1 MASIIADRYTVIREL
16 GRGGMG
22 VVLLATDRLTS
33 ETVALKQILVSEEN
47 LSFNE
52 RDSYSEIR
60 LSLTMEFRTVSSLR
74 HPNIIS
80 VLDYGFDD
88 LAKPFYTMPYLADA
102 STIIDF
108 AKDAD
113 VSEKVH
119 LLKQLLEAIAYLHHR
134 GLLHRDIKPDNVLV
148 TEDTTIRV
156 MDFGL
161 ARTQADI
168 AKSTHDPAR
177 NIVGTLAYM
186 APELFQGN
194 KPSKMSDLYSIGIL
208 AYELFVGKH
217 PFNVKNV
224 TKLIYEHIGTE
235 PDCEHIE
242 DEGLRRI
249 IEQLLLKDPK
259 DRYQSAYDVI
269 RALADTGH
277 ISVSDEDAV
286 RESYLQASQFVGRD
300 DEMAKLLIAF
310 EDVKSGKGQG
320 WLIGGESGVGK
331 SRLLEEFKT
340 RVLIDGALVLTGQA
354 VSDGGLPFQLWR
366 NPVRRLLLSVAVDE
380 QEAEIL
386 KAVVPD
392 IGTLL
397 SQDVADAPSLSGKSI
412 KERLSTAIVNIFRK
426 YEKPIVLLLEDLH
439 WTSESL
445 APIQALMRYINTM
458 PLMIIGTY
466 RSDETPELAQTLSE
480 MIDLHLP
487 LLNEDAVRA
496 LSESML
502 GEAGQHAEVVD
513 LIQREAEGNA
523 FFMVE
528 IVRALAEDVG
538 SFRDIGTQTLPETV
552 LAGGIQ
558 QIVQRRLTRIPDSAM
573 GTLRH
578 AAILGRQFDSEVLKQ
593 AVNFSQD
600 DLTAWLQ
607 ICANATVLD
616 VRDNA
621 WRFSHDKIREAVLTT
636 IPTEEK
642 PKIHKAIASAIEVV
656 HADNLSDYADV
667 LMQHWQAA
675 GSTEKELAY
684 IQLAAERWVNLDGR
698 FSDAINVLHR
708 ALDYLGADD
717 KPEVRAKIH
726 HLLGESARS
735 TGDYDEAESQFAK
748 SLEVGQTL
756 SNQPLIAQNLLSLG
770 TINGMLGRL
779 DNANQYLERGMA
791 VAKSIDDKHIQSSI
805 LRIMGA
811 NDYMQG
817 HLEVARDKFEE
828 SLQLAEAIDDKQIMA
843 HTLRN
848 LGGVLLPL
856 GDAEGALKQTE
867 RSRDNFEIIGD
878 RGGLATALS
887 ALGWIASRIGDRDKS
902 EEYYKQAL
910 AIQEEIGNKRGMA
923 LTLNNLGTL
932 ADFRGEVD
940 EAIEYLKQGLLI
952 NQSIND
958 QPGVALSLS
967 NIGIMYRDKEDYE
980 TAHYS
985 LTSSQEIAVEIR
997 DMNLMTTNL
1006 INLASVN
1013 AEMGQMDEA
1022 QATLNQALTLLLEEY
1037 DSPARRLELIM
1048 TYAFVAMKAHDYEN
1062 AGKWLGLVISHEKT
1076 ENDVRDTAQELINV
1090 LKAQV
1095 EQVTLDEWVKAGEAL
1110 DLNVE
1115 MQGLTEKNIINKS
1128 T

>member
-1 MASIIADRYTVIREL
+1 MASVIADRYTVIREL

-22 VVLLATDRLTS
+22 VVLLATDRLTG
-33 ETVALKQILVSEEN
+33 ETVALKQILVSDEN
-47 LSFNE
+47 LAFNE
-52 RDSYSEIR
+52 RDSYSEVR

-102 STIIDF
+102 STIIDY
-108 AKDAD
+108 AKNAD
-113 VSEKVH
+113 VDEKIN

-148 TEDTTIRV
+148 TEDTSIRV

-168 AKSTHDPAR
+168 AKSTQDPAR

-186 APELFQGN
+186 SPELFKGN
-194 KPSKMSDLYSIGIL
+194 KPSSMSDLYAIGIL
-208 AYELFVGKH
+208 AYELLVGKH

-224 TKLIYEHIGTE
+224 TKLIYEHIGVE
-235 PDCEHIE
+235 PDCKDIK
-242 DEGLRRI
+242 DEGLRQI
-249 IEQLLLKDPK
+249 IERLLLKDPK

-277 ISVSDEDAV
+277 IVVSDDTAV

-310 EDVKSGKGQG
+310 EEVKSGRGQG
-320 WLIGGESGVGK
+320 WLISGESGVGK

-340 RVLIDGALVLTGQA
+340 RALIEGALVLTGQA

-366 NPVRRLLLSVAVDE
+366 NPLRRLLLSVEIDE

-392 IGTLL
+392 IETLL
-397 SQDVADAPSLSGKSI
+397 NQGVADAPSLTGKSI
-412 KERLSTAIVNIFRK
+412 KERLSTTIVNVFRK

-439 WTSESL
+439 WTTESL
-445 APIQALMRYINTM
+445 APLQALMRYITTL
-458 PLMIIGTY
+458 PLMIIATF
-466 RSDETPELAQTLSE
+466 RSDEMPELPQTLSE
-480 MIDLHLP
+480 MTALHLQ
-487 LLNEDAVRA
+487 LLDEEAVRA

-502 GEAGQHAEVVD
+502 GEAGQHHEVVD

-593 AVNFSQD
+593 AVDFTQD
-600 DLTAWLQ
+600 ELTAWLQ
-607 ICANATVLD
+607 ICADATVLD
-616 VRDNA
+616 VRENT
-621 WRFSHDKIREAVLTT
+621 WRFAHDKIREAILET
-636 IPTEEK
+636 IPTDEK
-642 PKIHKAIASAIEVV
+642 PQIHEAIASAIEVI
-656 HADNLSDYADV
+656 HAHNLSDYADV
-667 LMQHWQAA
+667 LMQHWQSA
-675 GSTEKELAY
+675 ENRDKELAY
-684 IQLAAERWVNLDGR
+684 IQLAAERWVDLDGR
-698 FSDAINVLHR
+698 FSDAIRILQR
-708 ALDYLGADD
+708 ALEYLDTDD
-717 KPEVRAKIH
+717 KPEIRAKVH
-726 HLLGESARS
+726 HWLGESARS
-735 TGDYDEAESQFAK
+735 TGNYDEAESQFAK
-748 SLEVGQTL
+748 SLTTSEAL
-756 SNQPLIAQNLLSLG
+756 DNQSLIAQNLLSLG

-779 DNANQYLERGMA
+779 SKANEYLERGMA
-791 VAKSIDDKHIQSSI
+791 VAKAIDDKGIQSSI

-817 HLEVARDKFEE
+817 HLDVARDKFIE
-828 SLQLAEAIDDKQIMA
+828 SLELAEAIDDKQIMA

-856 GDAEGALKQTE
+856 GDAQGALQQTE
-867 RSRDNFEIIGD
+867 RSRDNFQAIGD

-902 EEYYKQAL
+902 EEYYQQAL

-923 LTLNNLGTL
+923 LTYNNLGTL
-932 ADFRGEVD
+932 ADFRGEID
-940 EAIEYLKQGLLI
+940 EAIDYLKQGIQL

-967 NIGIMYRDKEDYE
+967 NIGIMYRDKKDYE

-985 LTSSQEIAVEIR
+985 LSSSQEIATEIR

-1006 INLASVN
+1006 INLAGVN
-1013 AEMGQMDEA
+1013 AEMGHMDEA
-1022 QATLNQALTLLLEEY
+1022 RATLKQALTLLLEDY
-1037 DSPARRLELIM
+1037 DSPARRIELIM
-1048 TYAFVAMKAHDYEN
+1048 TYAFVAMKAEDYEN
-1062 AGKWLGLVISHEKT
+1062 AGKWLGLVASHEKT
-1076 ENDVRDTAQELINV
+1076 ENDVRDTAQTLIEK
-1090 LKAQV
+1090 LKGQV
-1095 EQVTLDEWVKAGEAL
+1095 EQAMLDEWLKAGETL
-1110 DLNVE
+1110 DLNAE
-1115 MQGLTEKNIINKS
+1115 MQRLIEQSPADKS